1 MKCIHYE
8 NITRLDFYGFLYMRH
23 NNLSCKCQMV
33 VPVTWS
39 LYGLYFI
46 STIVIINSRRKE
58 IGSMKLAL
66 KKTICDI
73 CIVLSPVVLYV
84 GWLIKDLI

>member
-8 NITRLDFYGFLYMRH
+8 NITRLDFYGFFNMRH

-46 STIVIINSRRKE
+46 STIVMINSRRKE
-58 IGSMKLAL
+58 LGSMKLAL

-84 GWLIKDLI
+84 GWLIKDLM